1 MGFPFT
7 LNGNVWTRSQF
18 ETGNISNNLGP
29 FLYDLL
35 KNRRDLN
42 YTSSLSSHT
51 YTTGSKA
58 FTVQAGKKFAVGMPV
73 MIASVLTSSA
83 GSWMLGYVTAYAG
96 TTLTINVT
104 AVFPEAGSNG
114 AWVIFPGHYALT
126 RAGTLPVADG
136 GLGTT
141 VADTARGNVGLYLPS
156 QGMSLLE
163 DFNGYRRSLASLV
176 EQNAVMSGG
185 VRFAYPPAFPPGEKY
200 LAYGGGGGGR
210 VTFDGNISENIV
222 DGNHPGIAVLR
233 VTTPGNSA
241 FVSFGNN
248 YFLPASTPYVEF
260 KTCIYLP
267 NGLANASSDR
277 VKLAIGLAR
286 HRYIDPVFPTDG
298 SMTISDRILN
308 EGRANTAF
316 YTFDA
321 FNNFG
326 YVLTNDEFSASTT
339 EMIGITNQSGS
350 AVEGTIATKVAIPS
364 GRWLS
369 VRMVRYSASTEWACE
384 IWDDYGTQYLG
395 ATLTFDATTNDNNR
409 LAPFVAIKK
418 VNGSVER
425 KLLVD
430 YISLRAETS
439 AR

>member
-1 MGFPFT
+1 MSFPFT

-18 ETGNISNNLGP
+18 ENGDISDNLGP
-29 FLYDLL
+29 FLYDLT

-42 YTSSLSSHT
+42 FTSSTSSHT
-51 YTTGSKA
+51 YTTGSKV
-58 FTVQAGKKFAVGMPV
+58 FTVQAGKKFAVGLPV
-73 MIASVLTSSA
+73 MISSVLTSSA
-83 GSWMLGYVTAYAG
+83 GSWMIGYVTAYAG
-96 TTLTINVT
+96 TSLTINVT
-104 AVFPEAGSNG
+104 AVFPEAGSNA

-126 RAGTLPVADG
+126 RAATLPVADG

-163 DFNGYRRSLASLV
+163 DFTGYRRSMQSST
-176 EQNAVMSGG
+176 EQNVVMSGG
-185 VRFAYPPAFPPGEKY
+185 SRFAFAPVFPAGEKY
-200 LAYGGGGGGR
+200 LAHGGAGGGR

-248 YFLPASTPYVEF
+248 YFLPTSTPYVEF

-267 NGLANASSDR
+267 NGLANAASDR
-277 VKLAIGLAR
+277 IKLAIGFAR
-286 HRYIDPVFPTDG
+286 HRYIDPVFPSDG
-298 SMTISDRILN
+298 SFTLSDRIFN

-326 YVLTNDEFSASTT
+326 YVLTNAEFSASNS
-339 EMIGITNQSGS
+339 EMTGITNQSGS
-350 AVEGTIATKVAIPS
+350 PVQGTISNKTPLPS

-369 VRMVRYSASTEWACE
+369 VRLVRYSASTEWSCE
-384 IWDDYGTQYLG
+384 IWDDYGNQYLG
-395 ATLTFDATTNDNNR
+395 ALLTFDATANDNNR

-425 KLLVD
+425 KMLVD